1 MSVFQKVHRTGI
13 CRKGRD
19 KLKCIPLFF
28 LNLVF
33 ILYWGIV
40 DLQSCMSFRCTAKQF
55 SYMHTSS
62 VILQINKHISI
73 YMFYVHSYRVLN
85 LKLTEKLTSAVQPQ
99 AFQFIEFS
107 SYCKVQIVVSES
119 HTCLVLFPHIL
130 IFHSFPSLILYLEG
144 ISPS

>member
-1 MSVFQKVHRTGI
+1 MIPVVYQHLIK
-13 CRKGRD
+13 RKSTT
-19 KLKCIPLFF
+19 C
-28 LNLVF
+28 
-33 ILYWGIV
+33 
-40 DLQSCMSFRCTAKQF
+40 SFRVLSNKIIIEHNNSYGFLVCFKDVLFSIF

-62 VILQINKHISI
+62 VILQINKQISI
-73 YMFYVHSYRVLN
+73 YMFYVPSYRVLN
-85 LKLTEKLTSAVQPQ
+85 LKLEKLTSAVQPQ

-130 IFHSFPSLILYLEG
+130 ISHSFPSLILYLEG

>member
-1 MSVFQKVHRTGI
+1 M
-13 CRKGRD
+13 
-19 KLKCIPLFF
+19 IPVVYQHL
-28 LNLVF
+28 
-33 ILYWGIV
+33 IKTK
-40 DLQSCMSFRCTAKQF
+40 STTCSFRVLSNKIIIEHNNSYGFLVCFRDVLFSIF

-62 VILQINKHISI
+62 VILQINKQISI
-73 YMFYVHSYRVLN
+73 YMFYVPSYRVLN
-85 LKLTEKLTSAVQPQ
+85 LKLEKLTSAVQPQ

-130 IFHSFPSLILYLEG
+130 ISHSFPSLILYLEG